1 MIDHKKLAVIHIVKK
16 ELNLT
21 DNEYRNKLERI
32 CGVRSAKNL
41 DDEGFRK
48 LMLYFTRSGYYR
60 SAKDGITFRQKMYI
74 KNLTGRTGWSEA
86 HFTNFLKKYYKKGKI
101 DSLSKK
107 EASKLIESLKN
118 ILKTIKE

>member
-21 DNEYRNKLERI
+21 DNEYRNKLEKI

-48 LMLYFTRSGYYR
+48 LMLFFTRSGYYR
-60 SAKDGITFRQKMYI
+60 SAKDGITFRQRMYI
-74 KNLTGRTGWSEA
+74 KNLASKTGWSEA
-86 HFTNFLKKYYKKGKI
+86 HFKNFIKKYYKKEKI
-101 DSLSKK
+101 DTFSKR

-118 ILKTIKE
+118 IMKNH